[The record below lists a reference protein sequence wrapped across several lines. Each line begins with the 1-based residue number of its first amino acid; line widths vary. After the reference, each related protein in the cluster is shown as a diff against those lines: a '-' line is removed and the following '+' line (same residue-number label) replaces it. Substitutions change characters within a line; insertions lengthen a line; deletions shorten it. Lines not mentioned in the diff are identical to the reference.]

1 MADDKIPNAMNK
13 RNFWAGKTAFLKKR
27 GHLTV
32 MWDCQ
37 WRKQR
42 RNLKGLQ
49 TQIGRILNIDDEET
63 LLDSIRSEEVYGF
76 ISCDV
81 TTPNHLIETFNRAG
95 FVFPPVISKQ
105 TLTEE
110 HLSPFMKQRYRQEGK
125 SPSETVIQSYHGQG
139 ILLMTSYAKL
149 LMDRGIKISNVTRM
163 VQYQPGNALSPFVDT
178 VKRMRIEATLEGDDL
193 KATTAKL
200 VRNACKYLVI

>member
-1 MADDKIPNAMNK
+1 MPDDKIPDAMNK

-63 LLDSIRSEEVYGF
+63 LLDSIRSEKIFGF

-81 TTPNHLIETFNRAG
+81 TTPVNLIEKFDQAG
-95 FVFPPVISKQ
+95 FLFPPVITKRK
-105 TLTEE
+105 LTEE
-110 HLSPFMKQRYRQEGK
+110 HLSPYMKQRYASEGK
-125 SPSETVIQSYHGQG
+125 SPAETVIQSYHGKDV
-139 ILLMTSYAKL
+139 LLMTSYAKL
-149 LMDRGIKISNVTRM
+149 LMDRGIKISNVTKM
-163 VQYQPGNALSPFVDT
+163 VQYEPGRALAPFVEK
-178 VKRMRIEATLEGDDL
+178 VKAMRIAATVEKDDL
-193 KATTAKL
+193 KATTDIFK
-200 VRNACKYLVI
+200 

>member
-1 MADDKIPNAMNK
+1 MADDKIPDAMNK

-49 TQIGRILNIDDEET
+49 TQIGRILEMDNEET
-63 LLDSIRSEEVYGF
+63 LLEAIQKDLVFGF

-81 TTPNHLIETFNRAG
+81 TTPQHLIEKFNRAG

-125 SPSETVIQSYHGQG
+125 SPSETVIQTYHGQG

-200 VRNACKYLVI
+200 VGNACKYLVI